1 MSVSASWYVN
11 QQLNNVIVKGIAY
24 IKPLC
29 SGNYQCIAAHI
40 GTTPPPLDCP
50 LWPKSALGGDRR
62 LMYNAG
68 AGPGAALWRISAYLM
83 AARWCRMSP
92 PPADRLSNGTRL
104 LRKVTEGHRQATD
117 AHRETG
123 GRSPTTWCTDGGRT
137 PGHLAPD
144 SAGNRSCS
152 GDVFGGVNFVYYLYW
167 SRGRS
172 NSTYGTFIWCDY
184 LQFYC

>member
-1 MSVSASWYVN
+1 MSIEGIIMFSWMSVSASWYVN

-104 LRKVTEGHRQATD
+104 LRKVTEGHRQATE
-117 AHRETG
+117 ACWETG
-123 GRSPTTWCTDGGRT
+123 SRSPTATGALTAAAHRVIWLRILTV
-137 PGHLAPD
+137 
-144 SAGNRSCS
+144 AGVAAAMCS
-152 GDVFGGVNFVYYLYW
+152 VVSVV
-167 SRGRS
+167 
-172 NSTYGTFIWCDY
+172 
-184 LQFYC
+184 